1 MEILT
6 VSQINRYIASKIN
19 GDDNLKRVL
28 IRGEISNFTAHSSG
42 HYYFSLKEEKSVIR
56 AVMFRNMTGSLQFRP
71 QNGMRVIV
79 DGALTVYEAGGY
91 YQIKAFSM
99 QPEGMGLVA
108 LELEQR
114 KERLRQAGL
123 FREDI
128 KKKLPSL
135 PKTIGVVT
143 SPTGAALQDILNILN
158 RRCPIVNVKIFPVL
172 VQGEQAPDSIS
183 QGIAFADTQNC
194 DVLIVGRGGGSS
206 EDLQAFNAENV
217 AYAIYHCQTPVISAV
232 GHEVDFSIADAVAD
246 RRAPTP
252 SAAAELAVPDLL
264 TLHGWTQQKQD
275 RLQGV
280 YMNFLQNQ
288 QNQLDFLQNRLA
300 NYRPD
305 YRLQIQQEQLN
316 RATEQLN
323 NTMNTY
329 LNKKMSAYQ
338 ASQEKLIQ
346 LDPMRILQRG
356 YAAVYQE
363 DNRLLSS
370 VKHVKDGDSV
380 RIRLSD
386 GTITAKVENIE

>member
-6 VSQINRYIASKIN
+6 VSQINRYISSKIN

-28 IRGEISNFTAHSSG
+28 IRGEISNFKAHSSG
-42 HYYFSLKEEKSVIR
+42 HYYFSLKDSDSVIR
-56 AVMFRNMTGSLQFRP
+56 AVMFRNMTGNLRFRP
-71 QNGMRVIV
+71 QDGMKVIV
-79 DGALTVYEAGGY
+79 DGALSVYEAGGY
-91 YQIKAFSM
+91 YQVKAFSI

-114 KERLRQAGL
+114 KEKLRKEGL

-128 KKKLPSL
+128 KKQLPFL

-158 RRCPIVNVKIFPVL
+158 RRCPIVSVKLFPVL
-172 VQGEQAPDSIS
+172 VQGEQASDSIS
-183 QGIAFADTQNC
+183 QAVAFADTQHC

-232 GHEVDFSIADAVAD
+232 GHEIDFTIADAVAD
-246 RRAPTP
+246 KRAPTP
-252 SAAAELAVPDLL
+252 SAAAELAVPDLS
-264 TLHGWTQQKQD
+264 TLHGWTQQEQAH
-275 RLQGV
+275 LQNA

-288 QNQLDFLQNRLA
+288 QKNLNVLQNRLA
-300 NYRPD
+300 QYRPD
-305 YRLQIQQEQLN
+305 YRLQIQQEQLQ
-316 RATEQLN
+316 RISERLN
-323 NTMNTY
+323 HAVNTY
-329 LNKKMSAYQ
+329 LSRKMADYQ
-338 ASQEKLIQ
+338 AKQEKLIQ

-363 DNRLLSS
+363 DNSLLSS
-370 VKHVKDGDSV
+370 VKNVKDGDSV
-380 RIRLSD
+380 KIRLSD
-386 GTITAKVENIE
+386 GIITAKVENIE

>member
-28 IRGEISNFTAHSSG
+28 IRGEISNFKAHSSG
-42 HYYFSLKEEKSVIR
+42 HYYFSLKDPTGVIP
-56 AVMFRNMTGSLQFRP
+56 AVMFKNMTYSLKFRP
-71 QNGMRVIV
+71 QNGMKVIV

-91 YQIKAFSM
+91 YQVKAFTM

-108 LELEQR
+108 MELEQR

-123 FREDI
+123 FRDNI
-128 KKKLPSL
+128 KKQLPFL

-158 RRCPIVNVKIFPVL
+158 RRCPIVNVKLFPVL

-183 QGIAFADTQNC
+183 QAIAFADTQRC

-217 AYAIYHCQTPVISAV
+217 AYAIYRCRTPVISAV
-232 GHEVDFSIADAVAD
+232 GHEVDFTIADAVAD

-252 SAAAELAVPDLL
+252 SAAAELAVPDLS
-264 TLHGWTQQKQD
+264 TLHGWTQQEQQH
-275 RLQGV
+275 LQGA

-288 QNQLDFLQNRLA
+288 QNQLNSLQNRLTQ
-300 NYRPD
+300 YRPD
-305 YRLQIQQEQLN
+305 YRLQIQREQLN
-316 RATEQLN
+316 RTSERLTHA
-323 NTMNTY
+323 MNAY
-329 LNKKMSAYQ
+329 LSRKMSQYQ
-338 ASQEKLIQ
+338 AQQEKLIQ

-356 YAAVYQE
+356 YAAVYQA
-363 DNRLLSS
+363 DNSLLSS
-370 VKHVKDGDSV
+370 VKSVKDGDSV
-380 RIRLSD
+380 KIRLSD